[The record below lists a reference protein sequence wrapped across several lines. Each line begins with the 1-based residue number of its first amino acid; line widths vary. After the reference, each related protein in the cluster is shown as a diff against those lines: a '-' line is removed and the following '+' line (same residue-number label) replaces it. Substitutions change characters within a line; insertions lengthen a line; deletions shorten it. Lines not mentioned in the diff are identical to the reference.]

1 MSFNTFSK
9 DKQEH
14 STIKLFGFFLL
25 LITNVNLS
33 DSLINLGFQ
42 LHIFVLS
49 QYFQVWGFFCT
60 LSH

>member
-49 QYFQVWGFFCT
+49 Q
-60 LSH
+60 